1 MNEIS
6 KEEFLRACQ
15 SKISQDDEIRRQEE
29 ERKRLEDEERRR
41 REEEERRRREEE
53 ERKRRE
59 EEKRRNDFDAWV
71 NNLPNECQAGFVFNG
86 FQYSIDTNARK
97 VFKTPMLGDPRG
109 RFDVARLE
117 ARFSGDSALNQELGI

>member
-29 ERKRLEDEERRR
+29 ERKRLE
-41 REEEERRRREEE
+41 EEERRRREEE

-59 EEKRRNDFDAWV
+59 EEKRRNDFDAWL
-71 NNLPNECQAGFVFNG
+71 NNLPNECQGGFVFNG

-97 VFKTPMLGDPRG
+97 VFKTPVLGDPRG
-109 RFDVARLE
+109 KGLMVD
-117 ARFSGDSALNQELGI
+117 ARFSGSSALNQELGI

>member
-15 SKISQDDEIRRQEE
+15 SKIQQDDAILQEE
-29 ERKRLEDEERRR
+29 ERKRLEDEDRRR
-41 REEEERRRREEE
+41 REEEERLRREEE
-53 ERKRRE
+53 ERLRRE
-59 EEKRRNDFDAWV
+59 EEERRNEFDAWV
-71 NNLPNECQAGFVFNG
+71 NNLPNECQSGFIFNG

-109 RFDVARLE
+109 RFDVARLD
-117 ARFSGDSALNQELGI
+117 ARFSGSSTLNQELGI